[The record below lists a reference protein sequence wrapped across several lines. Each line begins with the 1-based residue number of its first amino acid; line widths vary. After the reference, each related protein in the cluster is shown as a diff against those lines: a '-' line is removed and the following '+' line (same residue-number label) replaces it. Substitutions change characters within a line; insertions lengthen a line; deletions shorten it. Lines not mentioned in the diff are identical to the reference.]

1 MCDSVLDSLVS
12 YRVALRACLLGF
24 DGPTVHYY
32 HRLDDLVDAESSL
45 EATGDLEPRFLNSQ
59 NIHRVA
65 CPTYGQLLAWLK
77 SRWGFT
83 CTSLYYPADKEFRVR
98 VEWVAGVDGRQVLF
112 SPYFGDELS
121 ACVSGVFIAFDEI
134 LRQLPVHNNG

>member
-1 MCDSVLDSLVS
+1 MCDSVLDSLIS
-12 YRVALRACLLGF
+12 YRVALRARSLGF

-32 HRLDDLVDAESSL
+32 HLFDDLVDAESSL

-65 CPTYGQLLAWLK
+65 CPTYGHLLAWLK

-98 VEWVAGVDGRQVLF
+98 VEWDAGVDGRQVLF
-112 SPYFGDELS
+112 TPYFGDELS
-121 ACVSGVFIAFDEI
+121 ACVSGVLIAFDEI
-134 LRQLPVHNNG
+134 LRQLPVHY

>member
-12 YRVALRACLLGF
+12 YRVALRARWLGF

-32 HRLDDLVDAESSL
+32 HRLDYLVDAESSL

-77 SRWGFT
+77 SRLGFV
-83 CTSLYYPADKEFRVR
+83 CTFLYFPADKEFRVR
-98 VEWVAGVDGRQVLF
+98 VEWDTRIDGRQVLF

-121 ACVSGVFIAFDEI
+121 ACVSGVLIAFDEI
-134 LRQLPVHNNG
+134 LRQLSVHNNG